1 MEQTINENLEIRPN
15 GDTAIILHGKALDP
29 KPPQPVQITGNIDS
43 VARYLLIRKSEIS
56 QKSCH
61 IVVNRNDM
69 RIMLVVNENDH
80 YQDRITGGLELHGDF
95 KKWQINTGES
105 WTPKQL
111 SEFIKMNR
119 SCFADKET
127 AMKLSKE
134 LQEIKVKS
142 DKEIEKSDNNRG
154 DYKVMIAQK
163 IIKSNIPE
171 KFNLEV
177 PIFKGVEKKTFE
189 VEIYISPDTF
199 SCSLI
204 SPDVNDIVHA
214 YRDSIID
221 QQLVV
226 IGSETPDIVIIEQ

>member
-1 MEQTINENLEIRPN
+1 MEQIINENFKISPK

-29 KPPQPVQITGNIDS
+29 KPPQPVQINGNIDS
-43 VARYLLIRKSEIS
+43 VFKYLRIRKSEIK
-56 QKSCH
+56 QKDCH
-61 IVVNRNDM
+61 VIVNRNDM
-69 RIMLVVNENDH
+69 RIMLVVNERDH
-80 YQDRITGGLELHGDF
+80 YQDRITGGLELHPDF

-105 WTPKQL
+105 WAPKQL

-119 SCFADKET
+119 ASFSDKET
-127 AMKLSKE
+127 AMKLAKE
-134 LQEIKVKS
+134 LQDIKVKS

-163 IIKSNIPE
+163 VIKSNIPE
-171 KFNLEV
+171 KFNLVV
-177 PIFKGVEKKTFE
+177 PIFKGVDKKAFE

-199 SCSLI
+199 SCSLV

-221 QQLVV
+221 EQLKL
-226 IGSETPDIVIIEQ
+226 IEAETSDIVIIEQ